1 MSGKTKEFN
10 PYSIVIEVTSTENFY
25 LAHSSDGY
33 SVYGLYMTG
42 EGAACCTCPG
52 AVAGYSCKHRKAL
65 LARFVYTTPLDEVID
80 DATWAAIQGRIE
92 QEAEKDAY
100 HTMIEAA

>member
-10 PYSIVIEVTSTENFY
+10 AYSITLEITSTENFY
-25 LAHSSDGY
+25 LARSSNGFD
-33 SVYGLYMTG
+33 VYGLYMTG

-80 DATWAAIQGRIE
+80 NETWAAIQGRIE
-92 QEAEKDAY
+92 AIAEREAVE
-100 HTMIEAA
+100 ELFNAA